1 VRALF
6 PIFAWA
12 LTCALAGAPAAAQQ
26 PETVGRIEGTTF
38 TASGQVRVARE
49 PGHNSTTLLSGS
61 EVVVHEG
68 YARLTLTDG
77 SEVDVC
83 GPAKLSLL
91 KSGGAVTLALD
102 YGRIHGRL
110 APALPITVFTAL
122 ATATP
127 VSIASNQR
135 DVVVGLEPQGNL
147 CINAVLGAVRL
158 EHQLTGERLLA
169 PQGTELTVPATSLNS
184 ITTSPGICRCEAPP
198 QPVTIGVTQEA
209 AEAAAAKRKP
219 AEPRTVAAQPAPQ
232 REPAAEPAAPAPPR
246 EEPRVIAVMP
256 PLTFDAKNPD
266 PPRPARPE
274 MALLIREVRVQP
286 ATVFRGRVEPRP
298 KPAPQQP
305 QARVKETVSTEAVV
319 SSAPEEKPG
328 FGARLKNFF
337 SRLFGGKPKD

>member
-1 VRALF
+1 MAF
-6 PIFAWA
+6 
-12 LTCALAGAPAAAQQ
+12 ALACASARSQA

-49 PGHNSTTLLSGS
+49 PGHNNTTLLSGS
-61 EVVVHEG
+61 DVVVHEG
-68 YARLTLTDG
+68 HARLVLTDG

-110 APALPITVFTAL
+110 APTLPITVFTAL

-127 VSIASNQR
+127 LSIGSGQR
-135 DVVVGLEPQGNL
+135 DLVVGLEQQGNL
-147 CINAVLGAVRL
+147 CVNAVLGAVRL

-169 PQGTELTVPATSLNS
+169 PQGAELTVPATSLNS
-184 ITTSPGICRCEAPP
+184 ITTAPGICRCDAPP
-198 QPVTIGVTQEA
+198 QPVIVGVPKETAELA
-209 AEAAAAKRKP
+209 ADKP
-219 AEPRTVAAQPAPQ
+219 KPPAPPAVAPQPDSQ
-232 REPAAEPAAPAPPR
+232 RAPAAESPQPAKPR

-256 PLTFDAKNPD
+256 PLTFDATNPN

-274 MALLIREVRVQP
+274 VVRLIHQVRVQP
-286 ATVFRGRVEPRP
+286 ATVFRGRVEPRA
-298 KPAPQQP
+298 KPAPLVES
-305 QARVKETVSTEAVV
+305 QARAKENAAQRTAASDTVAK
-319 SSAPEEKPG
+319 KPG

-337 SRLFGGKPKD
+337 RRLFGGKPKG

>member
-1 VRALF
+1 L
-6 PIFAWA
+6 A
-12 LTCALAGAPAAAQQ
+12 LTCASARAQA

-38 TASGQVRVARE
+38 TATGQVRVMRE

-68 YARLTLTDG
+68 HARLVLTDG

-110 APALPITVFTAL
+110 APTLPITVYTAL

-135 DVVVGLEPQGNL
+135 DMVVGLEQQGEL
-147 CINAVLGAVRL
+147 CVNAVLGAVRL

-169 PQGTELTVPATSLNS
+169 PQGAELTVPATSLNS
-184 ITTSPGICRCEAPP
+184 ITASPGTCRCDAPP
-198 QPVTIGVTQEA
+198 QPVIVGVNKEA
-209 AEAAAAKRKP
+209 AEAAAAKPKP
-219 AEPRTVAAQPAPQ
+219 P
-232 REPAAEPAAPAPPR
+232 APAPAVATQPEPQRAPVGESAPPARPR

-256 PLTFDAKNPD
+256 PLTFDAKNPN
-266 PPRPARPE
+266 PPPPARPE
-274 MALLIREVRVQP
+274 MVRLIREVRAQP
-286 ATVFRGRVEPRP
+286 ATVFRGRVEPKV
-298 KPAPQQP
+298 KPASLQQVSAKAESADAAQDA
-305 QARVKETVSTEAVV
+305 QAEK
-319 SSAPEEKPG
+319 KPG
-328 FGARLKNFF
+328 FGTRLKNFF
-337 SRLFGGKPKD
+337 RRLFGGKPKD

>member
-1 VRALF
+1 VRTLF
-6 PIFAWA
+6 PIFVSA
-12 LTCALAGAPAAAQQ
+12 LTCAAAGAQV

-49 PGHNSTTLLSGS
+49 PGHNTTTLLSGS

-68 YARLTLTDG
+68 YARLVLTDG

-102 YGRIHGRL
+102 YGRLHGRL

-135 DVVVGLEPQGNL
+135 DIVVGLEQQGNL

-169 PQGTELTVPATSLNS
+169 PQGSELTVPATSLNS
-184 ITTSPGICRCEAPP
+184 ISTAPGICRCDAPP
-198 QPVTIGVTQEA
+198 QPVIIGVSKEA
-209 AEAAAAKRKP
+209 AEEAAVKPKPTTPPPSVAPP
-219 AEPRTVAAQPAPQ
+219 AESQ
-232 REPAAEPAAPAPPR
+232 RPPAAESAQPPRPR

-274 MALLIREVRVQP
+274 VVQLIREVRVQP
-286 ATVFRGRVEPRP
+286 ATVFHGRVEPRP
-298 KPAPQQP
+298 KPAPPQQ
-305 QARVKETVSTEAVV
+305 ADKRAKESAAQEAA
-319 SSAPEEKPG
+319 SGEPAEKKPG
-328 FGARLKNFF
+328 FGTRLKNFF
-337 SRLFGGKPKD
+337 SRLFGRKPKD

>member
-1 VRALF
+1 MRLAILTWAFVLACTSARAQ
-6 PIFAWA
+6 A
-12 LTCALAGAPAAAQQ
+12 

-49 PGHNSTTLLSGS
+49 PGHNTTTLLSGS

-68 YARLTLTDG
+68 HARLILTDG

-110 APALPITVFTAL
+110 APSLPITVYTAL

-135 DVVVGLEPQGNL
+135 DVVVGLEQQGNL
-147 CINAVLGAVRL
+147 CVNAVLGAVRL

-169 PQGTELTVPATSLNS
+169 PQGAELTVPATSLNS
-184 ITTSPGICRCEAPP
+184 ITTSPGICRCDAPP
-198 QPVTIGVTQEA
+198 QPVIVGVSKDA
-209 AEAAAAKRKP
+209 AEAAAAQPKP
-219 AEPRTVAAQPAPQ
+219 PAPSVAPQPEPRA
-232 REPAAEPAAPAPPR
+232 RAAEATPPATPR

-256 PLTFDAKNPD
+256 PLTFDAKNPN
-266 PPRPARPE
+266 PPRPAGPE
-274 MALLIREVRVQP
+274 MVRLIREVRVQP
-286 ATVFRGRVEPRP
+286 ATVFRGRVEPR
-298 KPAPQQP
+298 KPAAPR
-305 QARVKETVSTEAVV
+305 ATGIDEKEK
-319 SSAPEEKPG
+319 KPG
-328 FGARLKNFF
+328 FGTRLKNFF
-337 SRLFGGKPKD
+337 RRLFGGKPKG